1 VAGRGPS
8 RPNDGR
14 SFIDPRE
21 RTNVTYVVL
30 VIVAVL
36 LLAGLFYVRGRRT

>member
-1 VAGRGPS
+1 VAVREPS

-14 SFIDPRE
+14 SFIVPRE
-21 RTNVTYVVL
+21 RTSVTYVVL

>member
-1 VAGRGPS
+1 MTKSVVHRQRGR
-8 RPNDGR
+8 
-14 SFIDPRE
+14 
-21 RTNVTYVVL
+21 TVTWVIL